1 MTTMTTRNKLNLK
14 PEPIMW
20 TMGDRWLPESTERDG
35 LRFTIK
41 HDYYGGRAT
50 SVYVGR
56 ASDDLHLETVVV
68 TNHEGAEKV
77 VRTWSL
83 EVWRA
88 AEEAKALARA
98 DRALSD
104 HRAAMTRLN
113 LVRSIRVE
121 AE

>member
-1 MTTMTTRNKLNLK
+1 MVCGFSVN
-14 PEPIMW
+14 
-20 TMGDRWLPESTERDG
+20 
-35 LRFTIK
+35 
-41 HDYYGGRAT
+41 HDYYSTQAT
-50 SVYVGR
+50 SVVVTR
-56 ASDDLHLETVVV
+56 ANDGFHFESVNV
-68 TNHEGAEKV
+68 TNHQEAENV

-88 AEEAKALARA
+88 AEEAKVLARA

-104 HRAAMTRLN
+104 HREAMTRLN